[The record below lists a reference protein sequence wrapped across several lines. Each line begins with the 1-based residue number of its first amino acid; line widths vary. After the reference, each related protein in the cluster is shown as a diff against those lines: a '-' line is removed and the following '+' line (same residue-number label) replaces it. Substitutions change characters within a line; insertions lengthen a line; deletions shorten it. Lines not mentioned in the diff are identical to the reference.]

1 MKLTKRH
8 HAFAGFILLALGLM
22 GMSAL
27 LLLKSETQRRET
39 RFAEYVQNISGIVRN
54 QLDTNEAVLA
64 GFSAFL
70 QAVDQS
76 DNEAAARYAAAVM
89 SAYPHLYMLEA
100 ARAVPLAE
108 QSAFEAMLRR
118 TWRPDF
124 TLKDFPTLTRQPA
137 RHQAFLRET
146 WPVLFMYPVLAQ
158 ANAIYGVR
166 LETVDYL
173 SYALARTYNNP
184 KPVVSPVFTMYE
196 GGDAFILMQSVSR
209 PERVRESSRPNFFG
223 STMVALLLVR
233 TGSLLDA
240 VIHANVDPQVNIRAV
255 LQTAAGTESHVF
267 ATGRGQAGFVDRFFL
282 PLLEEQVEIHSAS
295 QPMTLLF
302 ERQLRLADVLS
313 GQTLL
318 LLVLLGASFI
328 LIPLLLIRHFKALE
342 RAEVEHQ
349 RSTYL
354 ATHDVL
360 TDLPNRYLFADR
372 FDQALTHWKLDR
384 VAFAVLLIDLDH
396 FKDINDH
403 FGHEVGDQVLR
414 ALASRMLGATRT
426 GDTVARYGGDEFVV
440 LVTDLDDPENAEIKA
455 SKMLEAIGQSII
467 TSAGEISLSCSNG
480 IALCPLHGQTL
491 DTLLKAADQAMYGV
505 KQLGRKG
512 IAMTKAL

>member
-1 MKLTKRH
+1 MTKRH
-8 HAFAGFILLALGLM
+8 RAFAGFIILAVGLM

-27 LLLKSETQRRET
+27 LLLTSETQRRET
-39 RFAEYVQNISGIVRN
+39 RFYEYVQNISGIVRN

-76 DNEAAARYAAAVM
+76 DTEAAARYAAAVM

-100 ARAVPLAE
+100 ARAVPVAE
-108 QSAFEAMLRR
+108 QSAFEALLRR

-137 RHQAFLRET
+137 RHQAFMRET
-146 WPVLFMYPVLAQ
+146 WPVLFMYPVLSQ

-166 LETVDYL
+166 LETVGYL
-173 SYALARTYNNP
+173 SHALARTYNNP

-209 PERVRESSRPNFFG
+209 PERVRENSRPNFFG

-240 VIHANVDPQVNIRAV
+240 VIHANVDPRVHIRAV
-255 LQTAAGTESHVF
+255 LQNAAGSESHVF
-267 ATGRGQAGFVDRFFL
+267 ATGTGQAGSVDRFFL
-282 PLLEEQVEIHSAS
+282 PLLEERVEIRSAS

-302 ERQLRLADVLS
+302 ERQLRFADVLS
-313 GQTLL
+313 GQTLM
-318 LLVLLGASFI
+318 LLVLLGAAFV

-342 RAEVEHQ
+342 RAEVQHQ

-372 FDQALTHWKLDR
+372 FEQAMSHWKLER
-384 VAFAVLLIDLDH
+384 APFAVLLIDLDH

-403 FGHEVGDQVLR
+403 YGHEVGDQVLR
-414 ALASRMLGATRT
+414 VLASRMLGATRG
-426 GDTVARYGGDEFVV
+426 GDTVARYGGDEFVA
-440 LVTDLDDPENAEIKA
+440 LVTDLADPDNAQLKA
-455 SKMLEAIGQSII
+455 SKMLEAIGQSIV
-467 TSAGEISLSCSNG
+467 TSAGEISLSCSIG